1 MSMITSQNF
10 EMFFRSQASELA
22 DMQAIEQFKKTL
34 ADSEMGVGALVD
46 FFKIENDLL
55 NQVLKR
61 FIPIWKNYCTYIVI
75 TLYLKQR
82 LVVRR
87 C

>member
-34 ADSEMGVGALVD
+34 ADPEMGVGALVD
-46 FFKIENDLL
+46 FFKIENDL
-55 NQVLKR
+55 
-61 FIPIWKNYCTYIVI
+61 
-75 TLYLKQR
+75 
-82 LVVRR
+82 
-87 C
+87 